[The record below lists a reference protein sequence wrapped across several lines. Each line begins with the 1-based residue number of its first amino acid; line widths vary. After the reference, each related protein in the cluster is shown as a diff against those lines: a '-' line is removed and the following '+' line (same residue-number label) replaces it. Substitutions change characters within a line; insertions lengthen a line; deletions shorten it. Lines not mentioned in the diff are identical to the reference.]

1 MPDVAVLPADEGRV
15 DLDALLDA
23 LEARGVLTVLFEG
36 GGVLLGSL
44 FDRRLVDK
52 VHAVIAPVV
61 IGAFDAPAA
70 VAGRGVD
77 RMAQAPRLRDMTVER
92 LGEDTLI
99 TGYPVWPE
107 D

>member
-1 MPDVAVLPADEGRV
+1 MLPADEGRV
-15 DLDALLDA
+15 DLDALLTA

-52 VHAVIAPVV
+52 VHAVIAPLV